1 MKRKILLLGCMSMI
15 AAMNA
20 QVFTTNQSAVGMEHN
35 LLFHADTQFHV
46 EQTQGEEN
54 KRIANLKK
62 QLRIACQKALPCEFP
77 SILFVKQ

>member
-35 LLFHADTQFHV
+35 LLVHADTQFHV
-46 EQTQGEEN
+46 EQTQGE
-54 KRIANLKK
+54 
-62 QLRIACQKALPCEFP
+62 
-77 SILFVKQ
+77 